1 MEEAWEDV
9 WQDGL
14 EELVWCN
21 SGLRGVL
28 EQVWE
33 EGLEELVQWNSGLRG
48 VVEEVPEVWQEGCP
62 FDDDDRPSCD
72 GIQGREGCEALVR

>member
-9 WQDGL
+9 WQEGL
-14 EELVWCN
+14 EELVWCK

-48 VVEEVPEVWQEGCP
+48 VVEEVWPLVWQEGLE
-62 FDDDDRPSCD
+62 
-72 GIQGREGCEALVR
+72 I